1 MGNDSGHRSVVD
13 STLRV
18 HGVKGL
24 SVCDASVM
32 PNIVSA
38 NTNATSMMI
47 GVAGAALVQR
57 RLLNKSNHGNHG
69 NHGNHKRRKRNRS
82 RPYSTTT
89 LTSAS
94 AAATPVSLGF
104 DFGTESCRACLV
116 DVASGNVVGDG
127 TWKYASGQITGLFP
141 GWVDSSNSSNRSN
154 TSNRSK
160 GETHAGRRPT
170 ASPKEMA
177 SHVVLQDSND
187 WWLSAKEALN
197 LAFQNSTV
205 RPTCRNLLLPS
216 FLRVPWLVFVVD
228 PTNCFNH
235 DCFNHIPT
243 DPPNTASGGG
253 DWFLF
258 HSVYTIA
265 LFERRVAP
273 TAHCASIQTTP
284 SCVAQIMEIPSDSEC
299 TVFDAIGTRTP
310 SK

>member
-1 MGNDSGHRSVVD
+1 VIDNVRFMCTLGHTEAMRPIIDTINPVNSEASSLSASLSSVASSSSTTTTTTTTTTGEAVDTFTSLLQAGPTVQDEQLLKYARHNGTTVYHPVGTCRMGNDGGHRSVVD

-18 HGVKGL
+18 HGMKGL

-47 GVAGAALVQR
+47 GVAGAALIQR
-57 RLLNKSNHGNHG
+57 RLLNKSHHRGNHG
-69 NHGNHKRRKRNRS
+69 SHKRRNRS
-82 RPYSTTT
+82 RSRSYSTTT

-116 DVASGNVVGDG
+116 DVSSGNVVGDG

-141 GWVDSSNSSNRSN
+141 GWVD
-154 TSNRSK
+154 
-160 GETHAGRRPT
+160 GEK
-170 ASPKEMA
+170 SPKEMA

-205 RPTCRNLLLPS
+205 RPTCCNLLLPFS
-216 FLRVPWLVFVVD
+216 SPGFV
-228 PTNCFNH
+228 
-235 DCFNHIPT
+235 
-243 DPPNTASGGG
+243 GGFCCG
-253 DWFLF
+253 S
-258 HSVYTIA
+258 H
-265 LFERRVAP
+265 
-273 TAHCASIQTTP
+273 
-284 SCVAQIMEIPSDSEC
+284 
-299 TVFDAIGTRTP
+299 
-310 SK
+310 